1 MLMFLLSMHTVVFW
15 GQAPTPADS
24 TECFYIVYLLLK
36 INPSFP
42 ERTGNKTSLRVWIFI
57 SLVLAS
63 LFVTETWLGGQPS
76 GARSGAT
83 HMLLSC
89 SLLIR
94 INGSHDTLTPQFH
107 ADTLGPCLTLSHCR
121 RNAKKKKKKKL
132 DWRSKCCEA
141 LWATFFQDWPTL
153 CAFSDGPMFD
163 VCSRLP
169 DASTK
174 VLLIFFFFLWLIGLD
189 LAFQWI
195 FCSDNKC
202 PALIFI
208 LGLMC
213 LLSPH
218 GIKFHFV
225 HDMER

>member
-121 RNAKKKKKKKL
+121 RNAKKKKKKKAWL
-132 DWRSKCCEA
+132 KIEVLRSPLSNFLSRLA
-141 LWATFFQDWPTL
+141 NTL
-153 CAFSDGPMFD
+153 CFFRRAN
-163 VCSRLP
+163 VWCLLK
-169 DASTK
+169 ASWRQYKGVTD
-174 VLLIFFFFLWLIGLD
+174 FFFLSLTHRFRPCISMDFL
-189 LAFQWI
+189 F
-195 FCSDNKC
+195 
-202 PALIFI
+202 
-208 LGLMC
+208 
-213 LLSPH
+213 
-218 GIKFHFV
+218 
-225 HDMER
+225 R